1 MINETTQLAA
11 EAANTA
17 HSGGVLGTLGI
28 NWKLFIAQLINFA
41 VVALVVWKWIYKPLL
56 KLMDE
61 RTKKISD
68 GLEFSKDATLQLEQ
82 IKAEKE
88 VVMRQAKSDAIG
100 LIEDAKRKAED
111 VKKEKLDQAKAEIE
125 KLVEEGK
132 ERMENERRSSFDLL
146 KRDAADLTASLAE
159 NLLSALDAKTRHELV
174 KDSLQNIEK
183 LKK

>member
-17 HSGGVLGTLGI
+17 HSSGVLGTLGI
-28 NWKLFIAQLINFA
+28 NWKLFIAQLVNFA
-41 VVALVVWKWIYKPLL
+41 VIAIVVWRWVYQPLL

-68 GLEFSKDATLQLEQ
+68 GLEFSKDATEQLEQ

-88 VVMRQAKSDAIG
+88 VVLRQAKSEAIG

-111 VKKEKLDQAKAEIE
+111 IRKDKLEQAKTEIE
-125 KLVEEGK
+125 KIILEGK
-132 ERMENERRSSFDLL
+132 ERMENERRASFDLL
-146 KRDAADLTASLAE
+146 KRDAADLTASLAQK
-159 NLLSALDAKTRHELV
+159 LLAGLDTKSQHELV
-174 KDSLQNIEK
+174 KNVVSNLEK
-183 LKK
+183 SK